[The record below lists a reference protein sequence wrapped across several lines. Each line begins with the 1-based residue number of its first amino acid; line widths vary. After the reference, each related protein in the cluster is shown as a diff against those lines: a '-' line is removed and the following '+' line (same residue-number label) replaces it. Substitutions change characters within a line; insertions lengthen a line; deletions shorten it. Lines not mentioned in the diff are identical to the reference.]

1 MVFVKEQ
8 STENAI
14 SQVVSIFDQ
23 ASCIC
28 KGKSPG
34 RLPVN
39 EAKMDGVWTILICI
53 PHKSMRHATHSI
65 TQYSMEMSEI

>member
-39 EAKMDGVWTILICI
+39 EAKMDGV
-53 PHKSMRHATHSI
+53 
-65 TQYSMEMSEI
+65 